1 MPTYSFLPLLIL
13 VLIVNVLWYLIKSIL
28 SENGYKVSYWS
39 NHFRDIP
46 NFKKLI
52 STTENET
59 LKKKYS
65 RMLYS
70 LIGSF
75 LLIICY
81 FIFPMTS

>member
-52 STTENET
+52 NTTENET
-59 LKKKYS
+59 LKKKYN
-65 RMLYS
+65 RMFYS